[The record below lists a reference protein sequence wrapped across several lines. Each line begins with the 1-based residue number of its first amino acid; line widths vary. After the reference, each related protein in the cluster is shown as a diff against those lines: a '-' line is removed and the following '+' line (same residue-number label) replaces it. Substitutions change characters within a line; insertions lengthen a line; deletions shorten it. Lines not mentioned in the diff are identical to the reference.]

1 MSICLKQSIRT
12 PKGFQIIR
20 KAERSLLNERV
31 RLINNTLNMLKVLRD
46 TCREEL
52 RRVISNEWMAKCEDF
67 IKVGREKHH
76 LKTLVRQKAKLDKL
90 LQQKHR
96 EEERH
101 KVRHGIHTVYLSNA
115 AIHNNNNTDLIHAAI
130 QNNKYSNCAQEEER
144 EEEEEREDI
153 TMKENTW
160 VKNLSSTPLTEDQI
174 KALACRTNFAIV
186 PRRPPLGEYI
196 TAIENVCNQLPQG
209 KVEELRGEIK
219 SVMKRVHPT
228 RSNITKG
235 ERKAIEELRKDNTKI
250 VVTMDK
256 GVAMVVMDRDDYHRK
271 ADALLQEST
280 YRPIPNDPTNK
291 YKNKLIALLKS
302 IKAEGGIN
310 ETTYRKLYP
319 TGAGSPK
326 FYGLPKIHKTGTPL
340 RPIVS
345 SIGGV
350 TYSTSKELS
359 RILSPLVG
367 KSPHHIHNNQEFIQH
382 LKGISLGPD
391 DVMVSYDVRAL
402 FTSVPVQ
409 PALEVIK
416 KRLNEDQDLHKRTT
430 MSTKH
435 IMDLL
440 EFCLRSTY
448 FTHKGKFFEQVEGAA
463 MGSPISP
470 IVANLFMENFESRA
484 LQSSP
489 NPPLLWK
496 RFVDDTFVILKR
508 AHKEE
513 FLTHINSVDNNIQF
527 TTEEPGPDGSL
538 PFLDILIS
546 PDEEGRLKTSVYRKP
561 THTDQYLQWDSHHPI
576 SSKYSV
582 VGTLFHRTKTIS
594 SNQNYLQQE
603 EEHLNRALGNCNYP
617 RWALNRVKIK
627 MNNPAPKKKKNT
639 QQNNI
644 PKPFITIPYYKGL
657 SESVKRKCSDFG
669 VQVHFKGG
677 TTIKD
682 LLMNPKDKDQ
692 MMKKSGVIYTY
703 KCGRVECDEEYIGES
718 SRTFGE
724 RFKEHQKTPLPH
736 I

>member
-12 PKGFQIIR
+12 PKVYQIIR

-31 RLINNTLNMLKVLRD
+31 RLINNTLNMLKVLRN

-52 RRVISNEWMAKCEDF
+52 RRVLSNEWMAKCEDF
-67 IKVGREKHH
+67 IEVGRERQH
-76 LKTLVRQKAKLDKL
+76 LETLMRQKAKLDKL
-90 LQQKHR
+90 LQQKHK
-96 EEERH
+96 EEEKC
-101 KVRHGIHTVYLSNA
+101 KVRHGIHTVYPNNA
-115 AIHNNNNTDLIHAAI
+115 AIHNNNNTDPTYAAL
-130 QNNKYSNCAQEEER
+130 QNNNNSNHTLEEER
-144 EEEEEREDI
+144 KEKTEREDKG
-153 TMKENTW
+153 MERKENTW

-174 KALACRTNFAIV
+174 KALACGPNFAIV

-209 KVEELRGEIK
+209 KAEELRGEIK

-250 VVTMDK
+250 VVTADK

-291 YKNKLIALLKS
+291 YQTKLIALLKS

-310 ETTYRKLYP
+310 ETTYKKLYL

-345 SIGGV
+345 SIGGGV

-416 KRLNEDQDLHKRTT
+416 KLLDEDQNLHKRTT

-513 FLTHINSVDNNIQF
+513 FLTHINSVDSNIQF

-561 THTDQYLQWDSHHPI
+561 THMDQYLQWDSHHPI

-582 VGTLFHRTKTIS
+582 VGTLFHRAKTIS
-594 SNQNYLQQE
+594 SNQDSLKQE

-617 RWALNRVKIK
+617 
-627 MNNPAPKKKKNT
+627 
-639 QQNNI
+639 
-644 PKPFITIPYYKGL
+644 
-657 SESVKRKCSDFG
+657 
-669 VQVHFKGG
+669 
-677 TTIKD
+677 
-682 LLMNPKDKDQ
+682 
-692 MMKKSGVIYTY
+692 
-703 KCGRVECDEEYIGES
+703 
-718 SRTFGE
+718 
-724 RFKEHQKTPLPH
+724 
-736 I
+736 